1 MKVSFLN
8 GEWFAAGTSMK
19 LRRETKFRLIQSTVG
34 PAKAEI
40 SRG

>member
-1 MKVSFLN
+1 MVAT
-8 GEWFAAGTSMK
+8 GASME
-19 LRRETKFRLIQSTVG
+19 LRRETKFRLMQSTVG